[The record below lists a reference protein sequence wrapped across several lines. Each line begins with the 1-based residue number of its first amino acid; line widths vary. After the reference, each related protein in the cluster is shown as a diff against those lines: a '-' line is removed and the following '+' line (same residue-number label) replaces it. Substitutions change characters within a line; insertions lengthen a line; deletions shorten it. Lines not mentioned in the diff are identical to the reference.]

1 MGMQPFYYKETQG
14 IRITVHPV
22 FLPEH
27 SQPLLQQYVFAYFI
41 RIENV
46 SRKRVQLL
54 TRHWVI
60 HDSIGEEHEVVGE
73 GVVGQQPTLDSGSVY
88 EYNSF
93 CVLKSPQGYM
103 EGSYRFIGSD
113 DILFDAAIPRFYL
126 HADVVG

>member
-1 MGMQPFYYKETQG
+1 MQPFYYKETQG